1 MRCRDAGE
9 IADRVNGEGV
19 GVVAGVILQGAD
31 VVFRG
36 WIAVAEAD
44 AGAFVDGVLEGENN
58 GAAGGLCGSDG
69 DVGAVAA
76 DGKG

>member
-9 IADRVNGEGV
+9 IADRVNAEGV

-44 AGAFVDGVLEGENN
+44 AGAFVDDVLEGENN
-58 GAAGGLCGSDG
+58 GAAGCLCGVDG